1 MELKHP
7 EMKFLRRD
15 IDRGR
20 RILVTSDIHGHP
32 ELLKR
37 LLSDAGFTADDLLV
51 IVGDIVEKGPD
62 SLGALRLVMK
72 LCEGGNVIP
81 LLGNVDAWR
90 VLMIDSLCVE
100 NAEEFYNYLESI
112 RSWTGCMW
120 DEMTA
125 ELGVICKSPADVL
138 SIKDRVTEHFRPE
151 LEFLSGLPT
160 LLETQ
165 KYVFVHGGLRDTDI
179 AANERRGLFELLKY
193 DNFYAEA
200 PAFEK
205 YVVVG
210 HYPTTLYDDKIACC
224 NPKTDTER
232 KIIAVDGGC
241 GIKEYGQLNLLIIP
255 DIDADISENTFICAD
270 NLPTATALDSQ
281 EPSRDPV
288 NIRWTDNKI
297 ETLEKHD
304 DFSLIRHLSTGHEVW
319 IPNKY
324 IYRDDRARDYT
335 DYMLPVEPGDIL
347 SLVERTSRGWLAKK
361 DGVFGWYLGRL
372 GSEPKGE

>member
-90 VLMIDSLCVE
+90 VLMIDSLCAE

-112 RSWTGCMW
+112 RSWTGCLW

-125 ELGVICKSPADVL
+125 ELGVFCKSPADVL
-138 SIKDRVTEHFRPE
+138 SMKDRVLGHFRPE
-151 LEFLSGLPT
+151 LEFLAGLPT

-165 KYVFVHGGLRDTDI
+165 KYVFVHGGLCDTDI

-193 DNFYAEA
+193 DDFMTGA
-200 PAFEK
+200 PVFDK

-210 HYPTTLYDDKIACC
+210 HWPVTLYSDRIACC
-224 NPKTDTER
+224 NP
-232 KIIAVDGGC
+232 IINREKHIISIDGGC

-270 NLPTATALDSQ
+270 ELPTATALDAQKGS
-281 EPSRDPV
+281 SDSL
-288 NIRWTDNKI
+288 NIRWTDNAI
-297 ETLEKHD
+297 ETLWHKD
-304 DFSLIRHLSTGHEVW
+304 GFRLARHISTGKTVE
-319 IPNKY
+319 IPDEY
-324 IYRDDRARDYT
+324 AYDDTHSRDYS
-335 DYMLPVEPGDIL
+335 DYELQVEPGDIL
-347 SLVERTSRGWLAKK
+347 SLVKKTSRGRLAKK
-361 DGVFGWYLGRL
+361 NGVFGWYRGRTD
-372 GSEPKGE
+372 GASK

>member
-112 RSWTGCMW
+112 RSWTGCLW

-125 ELGVICKSPADVL
+125 ELGVFCKSPADVL
-138 SIKDRVTEHFRPE
+138 SMKDRVLGHFRPE
-151 LEFLSGLPT
+151 LEFLAGLPT

-165 KYVFVHGGLRDTDI
+165 KYVFVHGGLCDTDI

-270 NLPTATALDSQ
+270 NLPTATALDAQKGS
-281 EPSRDPV
+281 SDSL
-288 NIRWTDNKI
+288 NIRWTDNAI
-297 ETLEKHD
+297 ETLWHKD
-304 DFSLIRHLSTGHEVW
+304 GFRLARHISTGKTVE
-319 IPNKY
+319 IPDEY
-324 IYRDDRARDYT
+324 AYDDTHSRDYS
-335 DYMLPVEPGDIL
+335 DYELQVEPGDIL
-347 SLVERTSRGWLAKK
+347 SLVKKTSRGRLAKK
-361 DGVFGWYLGRL
+361 DGVFGWYRGRTD
-372 GSEPKGE
+372 GASK

>member
-1 MELKHP
+1 MP
-7 EMKFLRRD
+7 DQTDVKFIRRD
-15 IDRGR
+15 IDSGR

-37 LLSDAGFTADDLLV
+37 LLEESSFCENDLLV

-72 LCEGGNVIP
+72 LCEGGNVIA
-81 LLGNVDAWR
+81 LLGNVDLWR
-90 VLMIDSLCVE
+90 VTMINEISKA

-112 RSWTGCMW
+112 RSWTGCLW

-138 SIKDRVTEHFRPE
+138 SMKDRVTEHFKNE

-165 KYVFVHGGLRDTDI
+165 KYVFVHGGLRDTEI
-179 AANERRGLFELLKY
+179 AANEKRDYSELLKY

-205 YVVVG
+205 YIVVG

-232 KIIAVDGGC
+232 KIIAIDGGC

-255 DIDADISENTFICAD
+255 DIDADISANTFICAD
-270 NLPTATALDSQ
+270 ELPTAAALDSQ
-281 EPSRDPV
+281 KPSADSV

-297 ETLEKHD
+297 ETLEKRD
-304 DFSLIRHLSTGHEVW
+304 GFRFIRHLSTGHKLW
-319 IPNKY
+319 IPDGY
-324 IYRDDRARDYT
+324 VYSDDRARDYS
-335 DYMLPVEPGDIL
+335 DYMLPVEPGDTI
-347 SLVERTSRGWLAKK
+347 SLIHRTSRGWLAKK
-361 DGVFGWYLGRL
+361 DGVFGWYCGRIE
-372 GSEPKGE
+372 GASE